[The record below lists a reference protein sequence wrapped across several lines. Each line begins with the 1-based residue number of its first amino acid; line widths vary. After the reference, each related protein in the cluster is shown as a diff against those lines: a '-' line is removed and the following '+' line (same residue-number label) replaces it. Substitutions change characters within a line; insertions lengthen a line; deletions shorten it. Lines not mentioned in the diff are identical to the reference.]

1 MSCGGLNILP
11 NMIGIDQIQGESE
24 YNLMN
29 SFIGDE
35 DSIFPPNLNSP
46 YVSSDDFYKK
56 LSPNVFS
63 LLSVNV
69 RSISGKINELANFLG
84 GNEQGNLIDC
94 VAIQEIWNVPPGVQ
108 YTVDGYHPLFYKI
121 RDKSGLNA
129 NSGGG
134 VGFLIKS
141 NIEFEILESLS
152 IFKNHIFESLFIK
165 IFINKNDYLGRKC
178 IQTKESTSG

>member
-1 MSCGGLNILP
+1 M
-11 NMIGIDQIQGESE
+11 
-24 YNLMN
+24 
-29 SFIGDE
+29 F
-35 DSIFPPNLNSP
+35 
-46 YVSSDDFYKK
+46 
-56 LSPNVFS
+56 FS

-84 GNEQGNLIDC
+84 GNEGGNFIDC

-121 RDKSGLNA
+121 REKSGLNA

-141 NIEFEILESLS
+141 NNTGMVVCIVPPQSTISPLEIA
-152 IFKNHIFESLFIK
+152 
-165 IFINKNDYLGRKC
+165 
-178 IQTKESTSG
+178 